1 MALEELFQDVG
12 VPTHMH
18 TDGAKALTTGQWRK
32 VCQSYGPVKQ
42 MVSEPLNP
50 WQKRAKAE
58 IRELKKQVLRI
69 MSHKGIPRRFWDYV
83 AEYVSEIQSR
93 TAHPLYNLKA
103 CVVLGPWGLSGGKEI
118 AWPVVGSCSSSWTG
132 FCWIVPQLG
141 RVIAR
146 SMVQPV
152 SEEER
157 GLDSFK
163 TRLKDLDKSV
173 QDFLNRGDT
182 HVPDGGVG
190 WKANCVTGVHHAGS

>member
-1 MALEELFQDVG
+1 MFSSLVSVQGNTCGQIFVNDLNYSKFIPLKSKGDAGMALEELFQDVG

-93 TAHPLYNLKA
+93 TAHPLYNLK
-103 CVVLGPWGLSGGKEI
+103 
-118 AWPVVGSCSSSWTG
+118 
-132 FCWIVPQLG
+132 G
-141 RVIAR
+141 RTPI
-146 SMVQPV
+146 
-152 SEEER
+152 
-157 GLDSFK
+157 K
-163 TRLKDLDKSV
+163 
-173 QDFLNRGDT
+173 
-182 HVPDGGVG
+182 H
-190 WKANCVTGVHHAGS
+190 VTGETPDITE